1 MDRDGNH
8 ARPGADAG
16 GGDAVRATLTVI
28 TLTKN
33 EERNIAACLE
43 SAAWADEIIVI
54 DSDSTDRTVELAR
67 RFTPNVS
74 VLPWRGYGAARNEAL
89 ARSHSG
95 WILWLDADERV
106 TGELAAEIRAILAED
121 GSGVAG
127 YEIARRAYFC
137 GKWIRHGGWYPS
149 RVTRLFRK
157 DRAKFSETRVH
168 ERLLLDGPVARTRHD
183 LIHYTD
189 PDLQH
194 YFSKFNSYTSLAA
207 RDMAEAGRRWSP
219 ADLTLRPLFQF
230 FKMYVL
236 RMGFLDGIHGL
247 VLCIASSA
255 YVFTKY
261 AKLWEIQRTAKQ

>member
-1 MDRDGNH
+1 MDQDGNH

-16 GGDAVRATLTVI
+16 EGGAVRATLTVI

-33 EERNIAACLE
+33 EERNIVGCME
-43 SAAWADEIIVI
+43 SAAWADEIIVL
-54 DSDSTDRTVELAR
+54 DSGSTDATVELAR
-67 RFTPNVS
+67 RFTPHVA

-106 TGELAAEIRAILAED
+106 TEELAAEIRAILAED
-121 GSGVAG
+121 DSRVAG
-127 YEIARRAYFC
+127 YEVARRAYFC

-149 RVTRLFRK
+149 RVIRLFRR

-168 ERLLLDGPVARTRHD
+168 ERLLLSGPVARTRHD

-189 PDLQH
+189 PDLDH
-194 YFSKFNSYTSLAA
+194 YFTKFNSYTSLAA
-207 RDMAEAGRRWSP
+207 RDMAEAGRRWSV
-219 ADLTLRPLFQF
+219 ADLILRPLFQF

-247 VLCIASSA
+247 ILCISSSA

-261 AKLWEIQRTAKQ
+261 AKLWEIQQTAKH